1 MVLAFYGFFDEV
13 DDLMQK
19 LSHATLQHSIDN
31 KKEMSKI
38 ITNWKPEI
46 TGLIEF
52 GDKEEE
58 WNNVYPTVDQ
68 IKKYPRDRLIKLK
81 TIRYKQYY
89 FGELSGIQ
97 FEFTNGIK
105 SPMFETERAKR
116 KDPLIELKTIN
127 IDTSKVIAKICM
139 QVSEG

>member
-1 MVLAFYGFFDEV
+1 MPVLNETEDDFNDRKFGSNLTCVEDESESGTFPRLPKSKVVNMVLAFYGFFDEV

-81 TIRYKQYY
+81 TIRYK
-89 FGELSGIQ
+89 
-97 FEFTNGIK
+97 
-105 SPMFETERAKR
+105 
-116 KDPLIELKTIN
+116 
-127 IDTSKVIAKICM
+127 
-139 QVSEG
+139 